1 MFLFSLAAQHL
12 FTGQLISLDPD
23 NQFEKVKRVFTPFL
37 EWLFTPSSLSTH
49 LFFLSRV
56 SRVSRFELPVLRR
69 TANLR

>member
-37 EWLFTPSSLSTH
+37 EWLFTPAGGISTT
-49 LFFLSRV
+49 LTV
-56 SRVSRFELPVLRR
+56 K
-69 TANLR
+69 A